1 MNNELLD
8 KAKQLINANHISTI
22 LGTVDS
28 EYNVNMAVMNFLEF
42 IGDDIIL
49 CARFGANR
57 TYHNLLQTS
66 KGTFMVLQVD
76 QEKATKDGIR
86 ISVQLTEALT
96 EGDYFERM
104 AEKLAASSYSSFP
117 LKHCLVFKVID
128 ILPIT
133 FMQKK

>member
-28 EYNVNMAVMNFLEF
+28 EYNVNMAVMNLLEF

-57 TYHNLLQTS
+57 TYHNLLQTG

-96 EGDYFERM
+96 EGDYF
-104 AEKLAASSYSSFP
+104 
-117 LKHCLVFKVID
+117 
-128 ILPIT
+128 
-133 FMQKK
+133 

>member
-1 MNNELLD
+1 MSEFDVVLSSSHAVAKGALTHSNQLHISYIHTPMRYAWDMYFDYLRQNELERGL
-8 KAKQLINANHISTI
+8 KSM
-22 LGTVDS
+22 LG
-28 EYNVNMAVMNFLEF
+28 
-42 IGDDIIL
+42 
-49 CARFGANR
+49 
-57 TYHNLLQTS
+57 

>member
-1 MNNELLD
+1 MRYAWDMYFDYLRQNELERGL
-8 KAKQLINANHISTI
+8 KSM
-22 LGTVDS
+22 LG
-28 EYNVNMAVMNFLEF
+28 
-42 IGDDIIL
+42 
-49 CARFGANR
+49 
-57 TYHNLLQTS
+57 